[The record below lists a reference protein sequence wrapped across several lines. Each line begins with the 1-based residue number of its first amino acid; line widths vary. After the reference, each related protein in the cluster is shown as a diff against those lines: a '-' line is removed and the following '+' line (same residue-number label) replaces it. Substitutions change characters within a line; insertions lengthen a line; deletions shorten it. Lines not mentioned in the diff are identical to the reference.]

1 MNQKKLIMCN
11 GDGTRPGLK
20 LDQLKIPCERNQRF
34 KRSEEQ
40 KRKGNELHPKMKVLF
55 EIMK

>member
-1 MNQKKLIMCN
+1 MCN

-40 KRKGNELHPKMKVLF
+40 KRKKEELDLEMKVLF
-55 EIMK
+55 EIMN